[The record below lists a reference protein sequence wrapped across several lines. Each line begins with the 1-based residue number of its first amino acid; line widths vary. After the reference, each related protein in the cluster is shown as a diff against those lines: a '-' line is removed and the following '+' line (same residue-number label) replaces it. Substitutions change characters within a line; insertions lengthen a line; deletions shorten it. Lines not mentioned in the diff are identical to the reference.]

1 MNEDIRTEVPAEE
14 NPEREQLGE
23 ENENYEEEVD
33 VGELIKE
40 NALMKKRL
48 ECAEYG
54 VRKEC
59 IDDVIAIADNSG
71 TDIREVIEKY
81 PVFASAAEK
90 LYSRTGVCMSRRRTA
105 SNDSSLRKAFGLKV

>member
-1 MNEDIRTEVPAEE
+1 MNEDIRKEAPAEE
-14 NPEREQLGE
+14 NAVSVQPGA
-23 ENENYEEEVD
+23 ENEKYEEEVD
-33 VGELIKE
+33 IGELIKE

-48 ECAEYG
+48 ECAEHG

-81 PVFASAAEK
+81 PMFASAAEK
-90 LYSRTGVCMSRRRTA
+90 PYSRTGVCMSRKRTA
-105 SNDSSLRKAFGLKV
+105 SDDSTLRKAFGLKD

>member
-1 MNEDIRTEVPAEE
+1 MNEDIRTESPVTEDAGSVQPCT
-14 NPEREQLGE
+14 
-23 ENENYEEEVD
+23 ENEKYEEEVD

-48 ECAEYG
+48 ECAEHG

-71 TDIREVIEKY
+71 TDIGEVIEKY
-81 PVFASAAEK
+81 PMFASAAEK
-90 LYSRTGVCMSRRRTA
+90 MYSRTGVCMSRKRTA
-105 SNDSSLRKAFGLKV
+105 ANDSTLRKAFGLKD